1 MKIQLTI
8 KTCPNCGSD
17 QITKVCRDWHG
28 NYKGEEY
35 TVPALE
41 FYECPVCSERVFE
54 PATLRQIRE
63 YSPAYTK
70 RQKASHK
77 ISTAETVP
85 A

>member
-1 MKIQLTI
+1 MKMQLTI

-17 QITKVCRDWHG
+17 QIAKICRDWRG
-28 NYKGEEY
+28 KYKGEQY
-35 TVPALE
+35 TVPMLE

-54 PATLRQIRE
+54 PAALRQIRE

-70 RQKASHK
+70 RQKATRKVH
-77 ISTAETVP
+77 TVETVL